1 MGCCPA
7 SSSGDGLLAAAA
19 AASIALAKGKTADEL
34 ELLSAFFE
42 VLGDSLALLAL
53 HAPNGSGDCS

>member
-19 AASIALAKGKTADEL
+19 AASIALAKGKTAEEL
-34 ELLSAFFE
+34 ELLSAFFD
-42 VLGDSLALLAL
+42 VLGNNLTLLAL
-53 HAPNGSGDCS
+53 YAPSGSGDC